1 MEKKAKGEDT
11 ALLLDITRFPS
22 RRFRASAARE
32 SNLGTTDGLR
42 VSQFFKLLR
51 HNTGNQLYVPS

>member
-1 MEKKAKGEDT
+1 MEMGKAASSSRYYAFSISSLLST
-11 ALLLDITRFPS
+11 AL
-22 RRFRASAARE
+22 E

-51 HNTGNQLYVPS
+51 HNTGNQLYVP